1 MGKDDGGEAGSEVVI
16 LPDGFGSS
24 FSTQA
29 IRAKVSHKIIFVL
42 YVCMEK
48 CMKKDSI
55 PVLQYPQG
63 PRQHFEIREGQTFF
77 GGFEWG
83 EIFF

>member
-29 IRAKVSHKIIFVL
+29 IRAKVSQSFL
-42 YVCMEK
+42 Y
-48 CMKKDSI
+48 
-55 PVLQYPQG
+55 
-63 PRQHFEIREGQTFF
+63 
-77 GGFEWG
+77 
-83 EIFF
+83 